1 MGLYKMAYKIIST
14 VIRSTVAYIVIL
26 ILARLIGRKLIS
38 RITFFDFVVGVTLGS
53 LAVHISLGNETS
65 EAEGIASAITITL
78 LVLLTDLLNNKS
90 YLFRKIEEGTPIVL
104 ISKGEFLEHNMAK
117 AKISIT
123 KLLMLLRQKDI
134 FDIES
139 VNYAI
144 IENDGQLSVL
154 LKAERMPVSAY
165 DLNIKKPEN
174 ELPVDVIVDG
184 KIIREN
190 LNASKYS
197 ENWLKKQLQLYGI
210 KDAGQVFYASINKP
224 GHLFVS
230 AFHNKNNLQ

>member
-1 MGLYKMAYKIIST
+1 MAYKIIFT
-14 VIRSTVAYIVIL
+14 IIRSAVAYIVIL

-65 EAEGIASAITITL
+65 EAAEIVSAVTITL

-90 YLFRKIEEGTPIVL
+90 YLFRKIEEGKPIVL
-104 ISKGEFLEHNMAK
+104 IRKGEFLEHNMAK

-134 FDIES
+134 FDVES

-154 LKAERMPVSAY
+154 LKAEKMPVSTY
-165 DLNIKKPEN
+165 ELNIKKPEN
-174 ELPVDVIVDG
+174 DLPIDIIIDG
-184 KIIREN
+184 KLLSDN
-190 LNASKYS
+190 LNASKYN
-197 ENWLKKQLQLYGI
+197 ENWLKSQLQLHGVEDI
-210 KDAGQVFYASINKP
+210 GQVFYASINKP
-224 GHLFVS
+224 GHLFIS
-230 AFHNKNNLQ
+230 AFHDNLQ